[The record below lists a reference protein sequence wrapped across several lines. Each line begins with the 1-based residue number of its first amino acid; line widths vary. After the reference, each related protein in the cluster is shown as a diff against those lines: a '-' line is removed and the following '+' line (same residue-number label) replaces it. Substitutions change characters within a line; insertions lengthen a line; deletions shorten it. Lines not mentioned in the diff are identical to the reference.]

1 MLTIKPVVIMG
12 ATGTGKTKLSIDVCK
27 LISGEVVN
35 ADKMQIYP
43 GLDIATNKVH
53 LKDGCGIPHH
63 LIGAILAIT
72 DDFSVSFF
80 RSIAT
85 ITTKSIVRRGHVPVL
100 VGGSNSLIHGFL
112 GVTLVDHFD
121 PSLVDPF
128 ANARYRPTLRFQS
141 CLLWLHAH
149 ELVLKEYL
157 NHRVDD
163 MVDAGLVEEL
173 KEFFDSMA
181 IRKLA
186 EHTRLARAIGVL
198 ELSEYF
204 AGRKRLCVSIDEMKA
219 NTHAL
224 AKAQTA
230 KIQHIVDVW
239 GWPVCSLDATE
250 TIRAHLTGSN
260 DTVKAI
266 AWERDVSGP
275 ALTTINEFLD
285 S

>member
-27 LISGEVVN
+27 VISGEVVN
-35 ADKMQIYP
+35 ADKMQIYH

-63 LIGAILAIT
+63 LIRAIFAIT

-85 ITTKSIVRRGHVPVL
+85 ITTKSIVRRGHVPIL
-100 VGGSNSLIHGFL
+100 VGGSNSLIHGF
-112 GVTLVDHFD
+112 LVDHFD

-128 ANARYRPTLRFQS
+128 AIARYRPTLRFQS

-157 NHRVDD
+157 NRRVHD
-163 MVDAGLVEEL
+163 MVDVGLVEEL
-173 KEFFDSMA
+173 KEFFDSMS

-186 EHTRLARAIGVL
+186 EHTGLARVIGVS

-204 AGRKRLCVSIDEMKA
+204 AGRKRLCVCIDEMKA

-224 AKAQTA
+224 ANAQTA
-230 KIQHIVDVW
+230 KIQHIADVW
-239 GWPVCSLDATE
+239 GWPVCFLDATE

-260 DTVKAI
+260 DTAKAI
-266 AWERDVSGP
+266 AWEHDVSGP
-275 ALTTINEFLD
+275 ALTTINKFLD

>member
-12 ATGTGKTKLSIDVCK
+12 ATGTGKMKLSIDASKV
-27 LISGEVVN
+27 ISGEVVN
-35 ADKMQIYP
+35 ADKMQIYA

-53 LKDGCGIPHH
+53 LNDQYGIPHH
-63 LIGAILAIT
+63 LLGAILAIT
-72 DDFSVSFF
+72 DNFPVSFF
-80 RSIAT
+80 QSIAT
-85 ITTKSIVRRGHVPVL
+85 ITTKSIVRHGRVPVL
-100 VGGSNSLIHGFL
+100 IGGSNSPIHGFL
-112 GVTLVDHFD
+112 ADHFD

-128 ANARYRPTLRFQS
+128 AITRYRPTLWFQS

-149 ELVLKEYL
+149 EFVLKEYL

-163 MVDAGLVEEL
+163 MVNVDLVEEL
-173 KEFFDSMA
+173 KDFFDSMS

-186 EHTRLARAIGVL
+186 KHTGLAKAIGVS

-204 AGRKRLCVSIDEMKA
+204 AGRKRLCVSIDKMKT

-230 KIQHIVDVW
+230 KIQHITDVW

-250 TIRAHLTGSN
+250 TICAHVTGSN
-260 DTVKAI
+260 YTAKAI

-275 ALTTINEFLD
+275 ALTTINEFLN

>member
-1 MLTIKPVVIMG
+1 MLTIKPVG
-12 ATGTGKTKLSIDVCK
+12 AMGTGKTKLSIDVCK
-27 LISGEVVN
+27 VISGEVVN
-35 ADKMQIYP
+35 ADKIQIYP
-43 GLDIATNKVH
+43 GLDITTN
-53 LKDGCGIPHH
+53 
-63 LIGAILAIT
+63 
-72 DDFSVSFF
+72 
-80 RSIAT
+80 
-85 ITTKSIVRRGHVPVL
+85 KSIVRRGHVPIL
-100 VGGSNSLIHGFL
+100 VGGSNSLIYGF
-112 GVTLVDHFD
+112 LVDHFD

-128 ANARYRPTLRFQS
+128 AIARYQPTLRFQS
-141 CLLWLHAH
+141 CLMWLHAH

-157 NHRVDD
+157 NRRVDD

-173 KEFFDSMA
+173 KEFFDSMS
-181 IRKLA
+181 ICKLA
-186 EHTRLARAIGVL
+186 EHTGLARAIDVS

-204 AGRKRLCVSIDEMKA
+204 AGRKRLCVCIDEMKA

-230 KIQHIVDVW
+230 KIQHIADAW

-260 DTVKAI
+260 DTAKAI

-275 ALTTINEFLD
+275 TLTTINEFLD